1 MNFKTLIPVLVSV
14 AVAGCADHATI
25 DIKMQTNPNIPVEP
39 VVKPVDPKDP
49 VTPVEEVCD
58 QGFNYQGFGGM
69 RLEVGRDEDQ
79 VGFDRDR
86 VKPLTALRGEYA
98 RVLGT
103 TPALLDSLSNTFG
116 ATPPRWYI
124 EPESNAVSLYS
135 SMRVAFVGCLSVTAT
150 ADYDEMPDINN
161 APAKCAAF
169 AHRFWSRDANTEE
182 LESCVE
188 LVTNKTG
195 EEPLA
200 RRKWAYACASVLS
213 SASFLTY

>member
-1 MNFKTLIPVLVSV
+1 MNFKTLIPVLVAV

-25 DIKMQTNPNIPVEP
+25 DIKMQKNPNMPVEP
-39 VVKPVDPKDP
+39 VVKPVDPTAP

-58 QGFNYQGFGGM
+58 QGFNYQGFGGL

-103 TPALLDSLSNTFG
+103 TPPLLDTLSNTFG
-116 ATPPRWYI
+116 NTPPRWYI
-124 EPESNAVSLYS
+124 EPEANAVSLYS
-135 SMRVAFVGCLSVTAT
+135 SMRVAFVGCLGATAT
-150 ADYDEMPDINN
+150 AEYDVTPDATN
-161 APAKCAAF
+161 AAGKCRAF
-169 AHRFWSRDANTEE
+169 AHRFWSRDANPEE
-182 LESCVE
+182 LASCIDV
-188 LVTNKTG
+188 VTTKTS
-195 EEPLA
+195 EEPAA